1 MSINGSIFKPKYVS
15 TEYCN
20 RYVVCWQNSSPYLC
34 PWEWK
39 HKSFARKK
47 DAKEFAKRMR
57 KTSPRKPYIF
67 KDIVLRSYFRSDIKV
82 EFAKL
87 VVDVRRTTE
96 KSI

>member
-20 RYVVCWQNSSPYLC
+20 RYTVCWQESPWF
-34 PWEWK
+34 PWAWK
-39 HKSFARKK
+39 YKTFARKK

-57 KTSPRKPYIF
+57 KTSPRKPYIS
-67 KDIVLRSYFRSDIKV
+67 KDIVLRSYFRSDIEV